1 MDIVSVT
8 DRRNSL
14 RPLEEQVELVCEA
27 GTDMVVLREKD
38 LPLDDYRALARRIK
52 GICESRGTEF
62 CVNFHSSV
70 ARELDSTLWVP
81 FDLFVAE
88 ERSARRTG
96 VSIHSV
102 EEGIQASDGGAD
114 FVVYGNVYETSC
126 KPGKAARGLNDV
138 RMLADLLDIPVYAI
152 GGISPGNIREV
163 MLSGA
168 SGACLMSGL
177 MASKDP
183 AEVVSRC
190 RSACQSRQ

>member
-27 GTDMVVLREKD
+27 GADMVVLREKD
-38 LPLDDYRALARRIK
+38 LNVDEYRALAKRIK
-52 GICESRGTEF
+52 GICVSHGTEF
-62 CVNFHSSV
+62 CVNLHSSI
-70 ARELDSTLWVP
+70 AEDLDSTLWLP
-81 FDLFVAE
+81 FDLFIAE
-88 ERSARRTG
+88 EHCAKRTG

-102 EEGIQASDGGAD
+102 EEGIQASEEGAD

-138 RMLADLLDIPVYAI
+138 KSLADRLDIPVYAI
-152 GGISPGNIREV
+152 GGISPGNIRKV

-177 MASKDP
+177 MASEDP